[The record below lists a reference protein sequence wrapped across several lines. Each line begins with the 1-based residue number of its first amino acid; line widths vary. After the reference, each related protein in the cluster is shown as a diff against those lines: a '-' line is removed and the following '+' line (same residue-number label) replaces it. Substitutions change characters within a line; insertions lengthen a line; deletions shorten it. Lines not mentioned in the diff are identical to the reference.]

1 MRESDD
7 EAIRRSRI
15 FVDTREGATKEGGDI
30 AIPLKSG
37 VIDADDI
44 LAELKDFATDRD
56 RESDSLMTA
65 VNSQLPKLP
74 VTDVLPEL
82 GRALQE
88 GSRAVLSAP
97 PGAGKTT
104 LVPLY
109 LLEQPWC
116 TGKIILLEPRR
127 LAARA
132 AAGRMA
138 SLLGEAV
145 GDTVGYRMRLDN
157 RISAAT
163 RIEVVTEGVFAR
175 MILDD
180 PELNGISAVLFDE
193 FHERSLDADFGLALA
208 LDAQSALREDL
219 KLLVMSATL
228 DVERVAA
235 LLDEA
240 PVIKSEGRSFPI
252 DIRHSDR
259 APQERVEDATARA
272 ILEAHASESGSIL
285 AFLPGQAEIL
295 RTKERLEQKL
305 PASTVLVPLY
315 GNLSQKEQ
323 DLAIKPAPEGTRK
336 IVLATSIAETSIT
349 IDGVRIV
356 IDSGLQRLP
365 VFEPSTGITRLET
378 VRASRASADQRA
390 GRAGRTEPGIAVR
403 LWHAGQTAALPAF
416 TPPQIL
422 ASDLSALALDLA
434 HWGVRD
440 PADLRFLDQPP
451 APALKEARDL
461 LRMMGALDGQDGIT
475 EMGRQMRS
483 LSLPPRLAAMAI
495 AGAASGHA
503 SAACQLAVLMT
514 EQGLGGPSID
524 LDDRLRSFRNERG
537 ERAESARKL
546 AARLAASLP
555 KASTET
561 NEPASA
567 GALLLHAYPDRVA
580 IQRGGRGRFVMAN
593 GRGAELPETERLAAS
608 RMLVIADLTGRAA
621 QARILAAA
629 EIDRATVEEEL
640 GPAIIRADE
649 SVFDLQSRQVR
660 ARKVVRLG
668 ALVLEE
674 TPLPAQRDRRRLKPL
689 PRASGCLGLKP
700 CRFPRMRNSC
710 VNALA
715 FSTGPSEHPGRM
727 LVMRRC
733 WSSWRLGASI
743 IDPARGDARSGP
755 PGADAFRCP
764 TGQRHPIRYDGD
776 EPVLAI
782 RVQELFGL
790 KAHPAVAGGR
800 LPLLLELTSP
810 AHRPIQTTRD
820 LPGFWTGSWKDPAHA
835 PANPGAPTLA
845 GGCRSD
851 RNSCCRRP
859 GPAVSTAAVAGG
871 AAGVRACDRQS
882 GAGHPFSAHSP
893 PGTGGVAGASC
904 SRSPANGG
912 SALSDGRTGQSVCP
926 ASLRSRHHIL
936 CLAAASPLACPA
948 GFCSDLCLAAGI
960 LALCRAMASGRTVGG
975 SSRSAAGNLVRDRL
989 HDVVCGFYAYRVS
1002 HEATLLADAL
1012 AATELVLEREKH
1024 LSQLDGLAAAA
1035 AHELGTP
1042 LATISVVAK
1051 EMERELSGDERFRE
1065 DVALLRSQSER
1076 CRDILRRLTSLSADN
1091 EEHMR
1096 RLPFSSLIEEVIA
1109 PQRQF
1114 GIELVLVEKGDR
1126 AREPVGNRNAGILY
1140 GLGNL
1145 VENAVD
1151 FAQSQVILTTNH
1163 DADVVTITIED
1174 DGEGYPADVLSHI
1187 GEPYMTTRGRENET
1201 AGGLG
1206 LGLFIA
1212 KTLLERSGAT
1222 LVFENRDGGEHGAR
1236 VRVSWP
1242 RSVMEMDP
1250 RDA

>member
-1 MRESDD
+1 
-7 EAIRRSRI
+7 
-15 FVDTREGATKEGGDI
+15 
-30 AIPLKSG
+30 
-37 VIDADDI
+37 
-44 LAELKDFATDRD
+44 
-56 RESDSLMTA
+56 MTA
-65 VNSQLPKLP
+65 AHTQFPRLP
-74 VTDVLPEL
+74 VSEVLPDL
-82 GRALQE
+82 GEALHA
-88 GSRAVLSAP
+88 GNRAVLSAP

-138 SLLGEAV
+138 SLLGDAV

-175 MILDD
+175 MILED
-180 PELNGISAVLFDE
+180 PELQGVSAVLFDE

-208 LDAQSALREDL
+208 LDAQSGLREDL
-219 KLLVMSATL
+219 RLVVMSATL

-235 LLDEA
+235 LLDSA

-259 APQERVEDATARA
+259 APQERIEDAMARA

-295 RTKERLEQKL
+295 RTKERLEPKL
-305 PASTVLVPLY
+305 LASTVLVPLY
-315 GNLSQKEQ
+315 GNLSQREQ
-323 DLAIKPAPEGTRK
+323 DLAIKPAAEGTRK

-378 VRASRASADQRA
+378 VRVSRASADQRA

-422 ASDLSALALDLA
+422 ASDLSSLALDLA

-451 APALKEARDL
+451 TAALQEARHL

-503 SAACQLAVLMT
+503 ATACQLAVLMT

-524 LDDRLRSFRNERG
+524 LDDRLRSFHNERG

-555 KASTET
+555 KAPTET

-629 EIDRATVEEEL
+629 EIDRATVEQEL
-640 GPAIIRADE
+640 GLAIIRADE

-674 TPLPAQRDRRRLKPL
+674 TPLSRPTGQAAAEALAEGVRL
-689 PRASGCLGLKP
+689 LGLD
-700 CRFPRMRNSC
+700 
-710 VNALA
+710 ALP
-715 FSTGPSEHPGRM
+715 FSKDAQQLRE
-727 LVMRRC
+727 
-733 WSSWRLGASI
+733 RLGFLHRTIGAPWPDVSDEALLEQLENWFVPFQSGRTSLDGVDVGGLTQGLQSLI
-743 IDPARGDARSGP
+743 PHEVIRDLDRLAPTHFDA
-755 PGADAFRCP
+755 P

-820 LPGFWTGSWKDPAHA
+820 LPGFWTGSWKDVRADMRGRYPKHPWPED
-835 PANPGAPTLA
+835 PANAPPTH
-845 GGCRSD
+845 
-851 RNSCCRRP
+851 
-859 GPAVSTAAVAGG
+859 
-871 AAGVRACDRQS
+871 RAKPR
-882 GAGHPFSAHSP
+882 
-893 PGTGGVAGASC
+893 GT
-904 SRSPANGG
+904 
-912 SALSDGRTGQSVCP
+912 
-926 ASLRSRHHIL
+926 
-936 CLAAASPLACPA
+936 
-948 GFCSDLCLAAGI
+948 
-960 LALCRAMASGRTVGG
+960 
-975 SSRSAAGNLVRDRL
+975 
-989 HDVVCGFYAYRVS
+989 
-1002 HEATLLADAL
+1002 
-1012 AATELVLEREKH
+1012 
-1024 LSQLDGLAAAA
+1024 
-1035 AHELGTP
+1035 
-1042 LATISVVAK
+1042 
-1051 EMERELSGDERFRE
+1051 
-1065 DVALLRSQSER
+1065 
-1076 CRDILRRLTSLSADN
+1076 
-1091 EEHMR
+1091 
-1096 RLPFSSLIEEVIA
+1096 
-1109 PQRQF
+1109 
-1114 GIELVLVEKGDR
+1114 
-1126 AREPVGNRNAGILY
+1126 
-1140 GLGNL
+1140 
-1145 VENAVD
+1145 
-1151 FAQSQVILTTNH
+1151 
-1163 DADVVTITIED
+1163 
-1174 DGEGYPADVLSHI
+1174 
-1187 GEPYMTTRGRENET
+1187 
-1201 AGGLG
+1201 
-1206 LGLFIA
+1206 
-1212 KTLLERSGAT
+1212 
-1222 LVFENRDGGEHGAR
+1222 
-1236 VRVSWP
+1236 
-1242 RSVMEMDP
+1242 
-1250 RDA
+1250 